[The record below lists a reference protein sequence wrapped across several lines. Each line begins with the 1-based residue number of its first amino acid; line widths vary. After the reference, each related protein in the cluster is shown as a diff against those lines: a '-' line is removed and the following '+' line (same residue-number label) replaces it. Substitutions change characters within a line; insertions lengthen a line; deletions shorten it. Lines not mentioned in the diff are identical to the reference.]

1 LESRLLGADFAYSP
15 TTSDRGPGLS
25 TMKRNV
31 STHMPP
37 SVLRSLERL
46 GADIRIARLK
56 RNLTAAQLASA
67 LQIHR
72 STLSRVEAGDPMVAL
87 GIYAGVLHAL
97 GLGTP
102 FADAADPRRDEHGL
116 LLDLQ
121 RLPQRA
127 RADRRQP
134 LRSPMLRRPAAP
146 DRTLRIGVLGV
157 MSGPAAPW
165 GMVNRHCA
173 EITAEMYN
181 DAGGIDIGGER
192 FKIEVCCFDDVLSAL
207 RAAEGARHLTETE
220 GVRYI
225 IGPNVEQTMSAVL
238 PIVERN
244 RAMVFPYSFT
254 RSLYRPP
261 RGNAVLCQVAG
272 YQAIPSI
279 YRHLMRKQGV
289 ETISLVAPATAE
301 GLRQRQDASRIAT
314 SLGMR
319 VVCES
324 ATYRVGADDLESAV
338 EPAVARRPDILALPN
353 VAPLDASRL
362 IGRARDLGFRGLITT
377 ESAQDIEHLIS
388 TLGADADGIVMV
400 GGASLPETR
409 SRRMED
415 FMQRFVRRVGAWNDE
430 AGTKAYALE
439 FVLGTLQVAGK
450 AALDDIGPFKAAIPH
465 FAIDNP
471 LARTR
476 ASMAYVGAG
485 EFERKRQIGIPLVV
499 NTIRKGRL
507 ETLFTQQPEEFL
519 L

>member
-1 LESRLLGADFAYSP
+1 
-15 TTSDRGPGLS
+15 
-25 TMKRNV
+25 MKRNV
-31 STHMPP
+31 STHIAP
-37 SVLRSLERL
+37 SVLRSLERF

-56 RNLTAAQLASA
+56 RNLTAAHLASA

-97 GLGTP
+97 DLGTP

-127 RADRRQP
+127 RVDRRQAV
-134 LRSPMLRRPAAP
+134 RSPLVRRSAAS

-165 GMVNRHCA
+165 GTVNRHCA

-192 FKIEVCCFDDVLSAL
+192 FKIELRCFDDVLSAS
-207 RAAEGARHLTETE
+207 RAAEGARHLTEKE

-279 YRHLMRKQGV
+279 YRHLIRRQGV
-289 ETISLVAPATAE
+289 KTIALVAPATAE

-362 IGRARDLGFRGLITT
+362 IRRARDLGFRSLITT
-377 ESAQDIEHLIS
+377 ESAQDIEHLLS

-400 GGASLPETR
+400 GGASLPESR
-409 SRRMED
+409 SPRMD
-415 FMQRFVRRVGAWNDE
+415 FIRRFVRRFGVWNDE

-439 FVLGTLQVAGK
+439 FVLGTLQVAGR
-450 AALDDIGPFKAAIPH
+450 AALDDIGLFKAAIPH

-471 LARTR
+471 LAQTR

-485 EFERKRQIGIPLVV
+485 EFQHKRQIGIPLVV
-499 NTIRKGRL
+499 NTIRKGQL
-507 ETLFTQQPEEFL
+507 ETLFTQEPEEFL
-519 L
+519 Q

>member
-1 LESRLLGADFAYSP
+1 
-15 TTSDRGPGLS
+15 
-25 TMKRNV
+25 MKRNL
-31 STHMPP
+31 SAYMSP
-37 SVLRSLERL
+37 SVARSLERF

-56 RNLTAAQLASA
+56 RNLTAAQLANA

-72 STLSRVEAGDPMVAL
+72 STYSRVEAGDPMVSL
-87 GIYAGVLHAL
+87 GIYASVLHAL
-97 GLGTP
+97 GLGIP
-102 FADAADPRRDEHGL
+102 FAEAADPRRDEHGL

-121 RLPQRA
+121 RLPRRA
-127 RADRRQP
+127 SGHRREA
-134 LRSPMLRRPAAP
+134 LRSPLLRRSTMP
-146 DRTLRIGVLGV
+146 DRTLRVGVLGV

-165 GMVNRHCA
+165 GLVNRHCA

-192 FKIEVCCFDDVLSAL
+192 LKIEVICFDDALSPS
-207 RAAEGARHLTETE
+207 RAAEGARSLTETE

-225 IGPNVEQTMSAVL
+225 IGPNVEQTMSAAL
-238 PIVERN
+238 PVVERN
-244 RAMVFPYSFT
+244 RAMLFPYSFT

-279 YRHLMRKQGV
+279 YRHLIRNEGV
-289 ETISLVAPATAE
+289 KTVALVAPATAE

-324 ATYRVGADDLESAV
+324 PTYRVGAEDLESAV
-338 EPAVARRPDILALPN
+338 EPALAKRPDVLALPN

-362 IGRARDLGFRGLITT
+362 IRRARELGFRGLVTT
-377 ESAQDIEHLIS
+377 ESAQDIEHLLA
-388 TLGADADGIVMV
+388 TLGPDANGLVMV

-409 SRRMED
+409 SPRMQD
-415 FMQRFVRRVGAWNDE
+415 FIRRFVRRTGAWNDE

-439 FVLGTLQVAGK
+439 FVLCTLQMAGK
-450 AALDDIGPFKAAIPH
+450 SALDDIGPFKAAIPN

-471 LARTR
+471 LAQTR
-476 ASMAYVGAG
+476 ASMAYFGAK
-485 EFERKRQIGIPLVV
+485 EFQHKRQIGIPLVV
-499 NTIRKGRL
+499 NTIRQGRL
-507 ETLFTQQPEEFL
+507 ETLFAHQPEEFL
-519 L
+519 Q